1 MSAAVFQTGIIDV
14 GAHAVRME
22 IFEVDSSG
30 KYSLWESL
38 TRASRLGTDVFRTG
52 FVSPESVDALA
63 AVMGDYASRLKEY
76 GITEIRAFATSAIRE
91 AGNRDLVTDRI
102 RHDSGINL
110 EIMDSAIETEL
121 IYSSMKKQ
129 LPSLAFSDSAPVI
142 AVVIGSG
149 SLFVILIRNGELKF
163 CEEIPL
169 GTDRFSGVFGSSK
182 VTPDQFLEELRSL
195 DIPQRLA
202 ESAGFEP
209 EEPVHFITMGAAPRL
224 AVGKA
229 NSNIVISTEKALE
242 LISGFRET
250 PVPELTA
257 ALGASADDGAAGIGA
272 AVILECFLR
281 IFKCTDFSCLSIST
295 REAVVEDMVRKVIA
309 PGSEPFRNDLRSLC
323 HAIGHKYGFDADHA
337 ETVADTALQIFRTL
351 NSVLNLPDRAEML
364 LETASLLHDIGRFV
378 DTRDHNLHSCYL
390 ISATQLP
397 GLSAAEHRIVALTAG
412 AHRGDAGA
420 FLAEAENLLPEHR
433 VLVFKLSAILRAAD
447 ALDCAREGKFRNLT
461 INRNGLLMEFRGSG
475 RDFHSE
481 IRELELKGDLFPRV
495 FGIKVRILE
504 G

>member
-63 AVMGDYASRLKEY
+63 AVMGDYAARLKEY

-250 PVPELTA
+250 PVAELTA
-257 ALGASADDGAAGIGA
+257 ALGVSADDGAAGIGA

-281 IFKCTDFSCLSIST
+281 IFGICPHDQCETIGRIAAIYMITHDVIERTVRSHSHTSFDTSAAWAVCGSGPVGIIRNRRSKTPVCCIQKIRVFVNGCAHCRMSPGSPGTPFQRRPEPSVEIQHFLRILVYPRLFEAAGAAQKDGGIRPTLT
-295 REAVVEDMVRKVIA
+295 AVV
-309 PGSEPFRNDLRSLC
+309 
-323 HAIGHKYGFDADHA
+323 
-337 ETVADTALQIFRTL
+337 
-351 NSVLNLPDRAEML
+351 
-364 LETASLLHDIGRFV
+364 
-378 DTRDHNLHSCYL
+378 
-390 ISATQLP
+390 
-397 GLSAAEHRIVALTAG
+397 
-412 AHRGDAGA
+412 
-420 FLAEAENLLPEHR
+420 
-433 VLVFKLSAILRAAD
+433 RAAD
-447 ALDCAREGKFRNLT
+447 QHVAVLG
-461 INRNGLLMEFRGSG
+461 
-475 RDFHSE
+475 
-481 IRELELKGDLFPRV
+481 
-495 FGIKVRILE
+495 
-504 G
+504 